1 MLSPVAVRKIKKE
14 KEFKDMGTYINKID
28 AEMRK
33 DIELWNREGTRVE
46 AIITGEPS
54 VELRDEIARCYIN
67 DAGWGY
73 VYHRTS
79 SENGE
84 RPGLTHFIF
93 TEEPLPEKEV
103 KDWHKKER
111 SAIITYVG

>member
-1 MLSPVAVRKIKKE
+1 MLGPDAVRIMKRE
-14 KEFKDMGTYINKID
+14 RDLKDMNAFIAKID
-28 AEMRK
+28 AEIEN
-33 DIELWNREGTRVE
+33 DIKIWNREGTHVE

-54 VELRDEIARCYIN
+54 LELRDEIAKCYI
-67 DAGWGY
+67 DEAGWGY

-93 TEEPLPEKEV
+93 TEEPLPEEYV

-111 SAIITYVG
+111 SAIIDHVG

>member
-1 MLSPVAVRKIKKE
+1 MLSPAAVRKIKKE
-14 KEFKDMGTYINKID
+14 KEFKDIGTYINKID
-28 AEMRK
+28 AEIRK
-33 DIELWNREGTRVE
+33 DIEVWNREGTRVE
-46 AIITGEPS
+46 AIIWGEPS
-54 VELRDEIARCYIN
+54 LELRDEIARCYIV

-73 VYHRTS
+73 VYHQTS
-79 SENGE
+79 SENRE

-103 KDWHKKER
+103 KNWHKKER

>member
-1 MLSPVAVRKIKKE
+1 MLGPDAVRKMKRE
-14 KEFKDMGTYINKID
+14 KDFRDMGTYIAKID
-28 AEMRK
+28 MEMK
-33 DIELWNREGTRVE
+33 NDVELWNREGLRVE
-46 AIITGEPS
+46 AIIDGEPS
-54 VELRDEIARCYIN
+54 LDVRNEIARCYIV

-73 VYHRTS
+73 VYHQTS

-103 KDWHKKER
+103 KGWHKKER